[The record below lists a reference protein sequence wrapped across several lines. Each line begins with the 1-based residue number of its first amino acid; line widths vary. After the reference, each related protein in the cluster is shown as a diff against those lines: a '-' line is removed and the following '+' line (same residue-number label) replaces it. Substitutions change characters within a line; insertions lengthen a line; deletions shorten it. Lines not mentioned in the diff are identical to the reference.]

1 MSLLVF
7 QRWFCHVYPFLCDPL
22 FQELFSRLTPD
33 AADPRKSSSSWHGF
47 AWFFR
52 DFLRMLFAAGVAWFL
67 LVSRGKKSEALFL
80 LRACLGRTR
89 RLAQHHAEMLRD
101 AEMLGGIMNDSC
113 DSYHAKRGQVRAR
126 PKKPA
131 TTHLGEKSGCRAC
144 LFGGPSIEKKAP
156 FASPASRAS
165 SCTCPG

>member
-1 MSLLVF
+1 MSLCLGGRYCGWTKSCTTFEIMGHHCLLV
-7 QRWFCHVYPFLCDPL
+7 
-22 FQELFSRLTPD
+22 FSRLTPD

-101 AEMLGGIMNDSC
+101 AEMWGVL
-113 DSYHAKRGQVRAR
+113 
-126 PKKPA
+126 
-131 TTHLGEKSGCRAC
+131 
-144 LFGGPSIEKKAP
+144 
-156 FASPASRAS
+156 
-165 SCTCPG
+165 